1 MTSFTNSA
9 INVFQTQ
16 KREES
21 SAERKQLPTATL
33 KFVADDDDSQLAV
46 KTLRNNSA
54 VKLHGRSLSAGG
66 QKVRLNRAS
75 TQRRR
80 RLLSHGRAVQIVRL
94 KRALSL
100 SAAMSATHPAA
111 DSSCT
116 ELTETAGDKSGPNTP
131 LKVRAG
137 VFERTWTDS
146 VADNAVVSAPAP
158 VERCHSAS
166 VAEAGG
172 DLVIDDAV
180 NTSVSTNRAAAAATA
195 EHVSNESDLTLCVSD
210 ELVSY
215 IAFLQYTPG
224 AYRSWRVME
233 IKIQFFQAWKVME
246 SGLGHGKLW
255 KINQMVANFL
265 THCTRFW
272 PLYALS

>member
-1 MTSFTNSA
+1 MTSFANSA

-33 KFVADDDDSQLAV
+33 KFVADDDDSQLVV

-54 VKLHGRSLSAGG
+54 VKLRGRSLSAGG
-66 QKVRLNRAS
+66 QKGRLNRAS

-100 SAAMSATHPAA
+100 PAAMSATHSAA
-111 DSSCT
+111 DSSCA
-116 ELTETAGDKSGPNTP
+116 ELTETASDKSGSNTP

-158 VERCHSAS
+158 VERCQTAS
-166 VAEAGG
+166 VAEAGV

-180 NTSVSTNRAAAAATA
+180 NTSVSTNRAAAATA

-210 ELVSY
+210 EPVSY
-215 IAFLQYTPG
+215 IVYLQYTSG
-224 AYRSWRVME
+224 AYRSWRVIE

-255 KINQMVANFL
+255 KINQMVANFW